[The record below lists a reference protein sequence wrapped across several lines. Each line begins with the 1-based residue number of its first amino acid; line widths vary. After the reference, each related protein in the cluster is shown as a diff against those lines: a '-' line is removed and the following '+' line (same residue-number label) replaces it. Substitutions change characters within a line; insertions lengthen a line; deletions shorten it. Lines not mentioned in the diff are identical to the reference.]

1 MATQDQFPLSK
12 QVSFEVYPSLILGNN
27 FKNVKVMGIVDA
39 DTARMLGLDAPAMHA
54 NVYPTLPQGSV
65 DAYDEYL
72 YVRVKHSNGQQSIL
86 GLPWIKTSSV
96 QVLDYTNV
104 MVRVGNVNPG
114 EAEKILEALAANGF
128 HQVEIVKQ
136 SSAI

>member
-1 MATQDQFPLSK
+1 MATQDQFPLLK
-12 QVSFEVYPSLILGNN
+12 QVSFEVHPSLILGNN

-54 NVYPTLPQGSV
+54 NVYPTLPQGTV

-72 YVRVKHSNGQQSIL
+72 YVRVKHRNGEQSIL

-96 QVLDYTNV
+96 QLLDYSTV
-104 MVRVGNVNPG
+104 MVKIGNVNVG
-114 EAEKILEALAANGF
+114 DVERIVQALVANGF
-128 HQVEIVKQ
+128 NEVEIMKQ
-136 SSAI
+136 SEPT

>member
-54 NVYPTLPQGSV
+54 NVYPTLPAGAV

-72 YVRVKHSNGQQSIL
+72 YVRVKHGNGQQSIL

-96 QVLDYTNV
+96 AVLDYTNLI
-104 MVRVGNVNPG
+104 VRVGNVNPG
-114 EAEKILEALAANGF
+114 DAEKVIQALAANGF
-128 HQVEIVKQ
+128 NQVEIVKQ